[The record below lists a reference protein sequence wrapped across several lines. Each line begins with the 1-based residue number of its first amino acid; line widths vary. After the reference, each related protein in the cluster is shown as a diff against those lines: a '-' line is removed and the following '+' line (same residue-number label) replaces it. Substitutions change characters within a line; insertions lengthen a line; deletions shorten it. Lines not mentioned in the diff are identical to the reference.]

1 MEEQK
6 QNGKIVETVK
16 QLQGIMNEQ
25 GSKNKEK
32 QVEVKAVDTMK
43 QAESKAEADN
53 IKEQVKA

>member
-1 MEEQK
+1 
-6 QNGKIVETVK
+6 VK

-53 IKEQVKA
+53 IKE